1 MNIDTRFSS
10 CVLAE
15 MVEWAYTADLKSAGE
30 KLAGSNPALG
40 TNLAFHGCP
49 RGRVYA
55 SRAATE
61 TAVAGVRLWRTTA
74 ERLLIMPV

>member
-1 MNIDTRFSS
+1 
-10 CVLAE
+10 

-30 KLAGSNPALG
+30 KLASSNLALG

-55 SRAATE
+55 FRATTE
-61 TAVAGVRLWRTTA
+61 TAMAGVHLWHTIA
-74 ERLLIMPV
+74 ERPLIMPV